1 MSQPAPANIISHWYN
16 LIGGFN
22 YSTLEYYKQ
31 IEEAV
36 SQLQIEGLKVSRV
49 EWKEGGMFSA
59 KREYL
64 RIQRDR
70 LVFDICGAPFGT
82 GYFVSWWLGELRGAN
97 IFTVIAVVIGFLIA
111 GMIAVALLG
120 TIFTS
125 IFGYFVG
132 SVFMF
137 LSIPFVFWVLMLFV
151 RENPMDIEDTILDI
165 PFIGP
170 LYEKLFRP
178 VTYYKVDT
186 ALMFQSAVHSSV
198 MQVVDAITQAQGLKA
213 LAPDERKPIMQEF
226 YRR

>member
-16 LIGGFN
+16 LIASFN
-22 YSTLEYYKQ
+22 YSTQEYYKQ

-36 SQLQIEGLKVSRV
+36 SQVQIEGLKVSRV
-49 EWKEGGMFSA
+49 EWNEGGMFSA

-70 LVFDICGAPFGT
+70 LVFDICGAPFGN

-97 IFTVIAVVIGFLIA
+97 IFAVIGVVIGFLIT
-111 GMIAVALLG
+111 GMIAVSLLG
-120 TIFTS
+120 TIFTQV
-125 IFGYFVG
+125 FGFLVG
-132 SVFMF
+132 SAFML
-137 LSIPFVFWVLMLFV
+137 LSIPFVFFLLILFI
-151 RENPMDIEDTILDI
+151 RENPMGIEDTILDL
-165 PFIGP
+165 PYIGP

-198 MQVVDAITQAQGLKA
+198 LQVVDAITQAKGLKA
-213 LAPDERKPIMQEF
+213 LSPDERKPIMREF
-226 YRR
+226 YQR

>member
-1 MSQPAPANIISHWYN
+1 MSQPAPASIISHWYN

-22 YSTLEYYKQ
+22 YSTQEYYRQ

-36 SQLQIEGLKVSRV
+36 GQLQIEGLKISRV

-97 IFTVIAVVIGFLIA
+97 IFTVIALLVAFFVGGLLVVY
-111 GMIAVALLG
+111 LLG
-120 TIFTS
+120 QMFNS
-125 IFGYFVG
+125 LFGSFIG
-132 SVFMF
+132 NALTL
-137 LSIPFVFWVLMLFV
+137 LSIPFVFLILLHNI
-151 RENPMDIEDTILDI
+151 RENPMGIEDTIMDI

-170 LYEKLFRP
+170 IYQKLFRP

-186 ALMFQSAVHSSV
+186 AMMFQSSVHSSV
-198 MQVVDAITQAQGLKA
+198 LQVVDAITQAKGLKA
-213 LAPDERKPIMQEF
+213 LSLDERKPIMREF
-226 YRR
+226 YQR